1 MEELPQ
7 KELKKKDKKKS
18 KDDKEKEEKDDSG
31 NEEKDDES
39 EDGET
44 GDDEVE
50 EKPFIDRVQDLL
62 DSLKY
67 IKMPGPDDEKEEEE
81 RKKEKTKDS
90 KRKKG
95 KKAKPITY
103 AIDPGLKAFQSILD
117 LIKKK
122 EGEQRENLEDCL
134 KETFEEF
141 YTDSREHLLKE
152 NMEFLTNGEDIE
164 IVFGDSGAATLRI
177 SEMYR
182 NLNKY
187 NVELIDNVDA
197 SIYYI
202 IQHVCPEE
210 DFERVFA
217 ICQNFEPDSQ
227 GTGSNFLEFV
237 GTIVGR
243 VSDKLEGKDAGNME
257 TEDGKIDKNA
267 IGGVVQDLIGDD
279 VIRGSMQNMI
289 DTISK
294 DSFDINSVFKGLF
307 NMQKGSQSKRGEKDE
322 SDE

>member
-1 MEELPQ
+1 MEELPA
-7 KELKKKDKKKS
+7 KI
-18 KDDKEKEEKDDSG
+18 
-31 NEEKDDES
+31 
-39 EDGET
+39 
-44 GDDEVE
+44 E

-81 RKKEKTKDS
+81 RKKEGKTKGNS

-103 AIDPGLKAFQSILD
+103 ASDPGLKAFQSVLD
-117 LIKKK
+117 AIRKK

-141 YTDSREHLLKE
+141 YTDSREQLLKE
-152 NMEFLTNGEDIE
+152 NMEFLIDGEDIE
-164 IVFGDSGAATLRI
+164 IVFGESGAATLRI

-187 NVELIDNVDA
+187 NAELIDNVDA

-210 DFERVFA
+210 DFERVFT

-279 VIRGSMQNMI
+279 VIRDSMQNMI
-289 DTISK
+289 NTISK
-294 DSFDINSVFKGLF
+294 DSFDIKSVFKGLF
-307 NMQKGSQSKRGEKDE
+307 NMEKGSKDKKEDDKEE